1 MQTGS
6 WPVRWSRG
14 KRTIIKSSDQ
24 NGIACYAGFSPDTNG
39 QILYKEFIK
48 YFMQTKIGK
57 KKAPGCKGINMNK
70 ARKKRYIILIT
81 M

>member
-57 KKAPGCKGINMNK
+57 KKKLQDAKV
-70 ARKKRYIILIT
+70 LI
-81 M
+81 